1 MFEIGIV
8 IHDFKLGGSERIAI
22 RLANYWHSQGH
33 KVIVFCGSRI
43 GEMRELLSPNVQIV
57 CAVPAI
63 ARRRGS
69 PREVGIAARSFFSK
83 CNVDFCYIP
92 GNYHWPVTYEMS
104 RMAKPFR
111 PILVTQIS
119 SLIYKPGRSYFSQA
133 AFNMRMKL
141 LIKKSDIIVALDGS
155 TARECDLILNRKD
168 TKVIP
173 LPALSAQVTRPV
185 SPPTNYKALAVGRLT
200 EQKGFDTLIKAF
212 RLVVDR
218 LPNAHLNICGE
229 GELRSYLENM
239 IRELDLMQNIT
250 LLGYRDEVWDLLEE
264 SSIFVL
270 SSRREGYGA
279 VLLEALAAGR
289 FIVTTNCTPA
299 ISDIFS
305 QNGHLGEVVKVDNVL
320 EISKAIIKNL
330 STVPDI
336 CNEVEPILRKYRIDY
351 GAGLYLNFVKEYKRE
366 RSLSKTQLVPEVTS

>member
-1 MFEIGIV
+1 
-8 IHDFKLGGSERIAI
+8 
-22 RLANYWHSQGH
+22 
-33 KVIVFCGSRI
+33 
-43 GEMRELLSPNVQIV
+43 
-57 CAVPAI
+57 
-63 ARRRGS
+63 
-69 PREVGIAARSFFSK
+69 
-83 CNVDFCYIP
+83 
-92 GNYHWPVTYEMS
+92 
-104 RMAKPFR
+104 MAKPFR

-119 SLIYKPGRSYFSQA
+119 SLIYKPGRSYFSQS

-155 TARECDLILNRKD
+155 TARECDLILNRRD

>member
-1 MFEIGIV
+1 
-8 IHDFKLGGSERIAI
+8 
-22 RLANYWHSQGH
+22 
-33 KVIVFCGSRI
+33 
-43 GEMRELLSPNVQIV
+43 
-57 CAVPAI
+57 
-63 ARRRGS
+63 
-69 PREVGIAARSFFSK
+69 
-83 CNVDFCYIP
+83 
-92 GNYHWPVTYEMS
+92 
-104 RMAKPFR
+104 
-111 PILVTQIS
+111 
-119 SLIYKPGRSYFSQA
+119 
-133 AFNMRMKL
+133 MKL

-155 TARECDLILNRKD
+155 TARECDLILNRRD